1 MKKKIKDDVQL
12 LNEMV
17 KDQESSYKV
26 DPFWENYA
34 YPNITKIKHLN
45 LKNFLQFTNSFGILS
60 SKRYTFLGKFFLRV
74 YFGILIKIKRNFKYD
89 ISFPNI
95 FKILNYLNFT
105 TNDYTLSKKNYNS
118 FILKLIN
125 SQPNS
130 SKILDLNDELIF
142 EPKDTIK
149 IIDKEYSFNF
159 VWYFYDYLIADN
171 FLDFSKSN
179 YYLEIGGGYGGFTE
193 IVKKINSNIKIIYID
208 IMPQLYVAE
217 QYLKSI
223 FPNKVAGYRETK
235 KMKFINEQSFSK
247 FDIVILPPWNISK
260 IQDGLVNIFFN
271 ANSFQEMQKDTV
283 NKYCN
288 ELGRIVNNKIALL
301 EQREGNGSIVDP
313 VTRKEYIDYMRS
325 NKFDLIN
332 EKPATLKK
340 HKYSRHQEFYFF
352 QKKN

>member
-1 MKKKIKDDVQL
+1 
-12 LNEMV
+12 
-17 KDQESSYKV
+17 
-26 DPFWENYA
+26 
-34 YPNITKIKHLN
+34 
-45 LKNFLQFTNSFGILS
+45 
-60 SKRYTFLGKFFLRV
+60 
-74 YFGILIKIKRNFKYD
+74 
-89 ISFPNI
+89 
-95 FKILNYLNFT
+95 
-105 TNDYTLSKKNYNS
+105 
-118 FILKLIN
+118 
-125 SQPNS
+125 
-130 SKILDLNDELIF
+130 
-142 EPKDTIK
+142 
-149 IIDKEYSFNF
+149 
-159 VWYFYDYLIADN
+159 
-171 FLDFSKSN
+171 
-179 YYLEIGGGYGGFTE
+179 
-193 IVKKINSNIKIIYID
+193 
-208 IMPQLYVAE
+208 MPQLYVAE